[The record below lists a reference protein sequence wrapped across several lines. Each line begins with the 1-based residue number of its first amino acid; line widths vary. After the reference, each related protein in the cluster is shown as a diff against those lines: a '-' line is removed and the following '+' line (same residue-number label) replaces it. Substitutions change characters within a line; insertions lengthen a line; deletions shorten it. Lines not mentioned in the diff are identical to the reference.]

1 MNGIILPSLQ
11 KTFQTFVIYLFEEGN
26 IKKCIMKAR
35 QQILWRCQAHR
46 IKTKIKKALLSIMGV
61 FSSVFENF
69 KACKPTPTPLR

>member
-1 MNGIILPSLQ
+1 
-11 KTFQTFVIYLFEEGN
+11 
-26 IKKCIMKAR
+26 MKAR